1 MSPASAHPSN
11 AFYAPTLLPA
21 MEELLARGIAATE
34 LEACMRRTLLEL
46 RTPLVR
52 VPLFLSRRFW
62 DLAERASGEA
72 AIGLLAG
79 KRFVSTLTNGL
90 TYLFDVA
97 PTLEAACIY
106 FARYVPYFNGSLY
119 IELRIEDDSIAL
131 VLSECG
137 ALLSGRQSREYTLVG
152 ICSLLRRKLLAS
164 GIAQDPLLG
173 IQLPGHAPANAELY
187 EQTLRTPLHWCSD
200 ASEMVLQLQ
209 PALFLQPLSPA
220 NPELEAT
227 LVGIV
232 EQARGQTQRTLLD
245 EAADHIA
252 GTLAEG
258 ASFQSFCKTRHLTE
272 RTAARRLLSHG
283 WRYSELLD
291 EQRRYKALDLLD
303 DPVLSLAQIT
313 DRLGYGDLQSFSR
326 AFGRWYGS
334 SPGAWREAQRRRG

>member
-1 MSPASAHPSN
+1 MSPDSPHSSN

-21 MEELLARGIAATE
+21 VEELLARGVSAVE

-62 DLAERASGEA
+62 DLAERTSGDV

-97 PTLEAACIY
+97 PTLEAACTY
-106 FARYVPYFNGSLY
+106 FARYFPYFNGSLH
-119 IELRIEDDSIAL
+119 IELRTEGDHIAL

-137 ALLSGRQSREYTLVG
+137 ALLSGRQSRDYTLVG

-164 GIAQDPLLG
+164 GLAQDPLLS

-187 EQTLRTPLHWCSD
+187 EQTLRAPLHWRSD
-200 ASEMVLQLQ
+200 ASEIVLQLQ
-209 PALFLQPLSPA
+209 PALFRHLLSPGNA
-220 NPELEAT
+220 ELEAT

-252 GTLAEG
+252 STLTEG
-258 ASFQSFCKTRHLTE
+258 ASFQSFCRTRHLTE

-291 EQRRYKALDLLD
+291 EQRRYRALDLLD
-303 DPVLSLAQIT
+303 DATLSLAQIT
-313 DRLGYGDLQSFSR
+313 DLLGYSDLQSFSR
-326 AFGRWYGS
+326 AFGRWYDS
-334 SPGAWREAQRRRG
+334 SPGAWREARLREG